1 MASVTKH
8 PSQTFKSFRGHK
20 GKIVGYHYQIGEGG
34 GNLEKK
40 ILAFFN
46 PPISITTSSTEILV
60 SSVLK
65 SKGGWSDAA
74 STSARDY
81 TALSCSRGNRLPL
94 LTTASWSSRG
104 AWFRIYWAHTHHFEL
119 HAAHKTR
126 RCIWVGRSWKEGVL
140 ARGLPV
146 LKM

>member
-1 MASVTKH
+1 MPPSTHHKLSKASEGIKE
-8 PSQTFKSFRGHK
+8 KSWDTTIKLGRG
-20 GKIVGYHYQIGEGG
+20 GEIWKK
-34 GNLEKK
+34 KK

-104 AWFRIYWAHTHHFEL
+104 AWLRIYWAHTHHFEL